1 MARGEAADTFGPG
14 DHASTYGGN
23 PLACAAGLAVAKYFS
38 DHNLLQNV
46 SERSQELITGLK
58 DLAKKYPD
66 ILSGD
71 VRGWGLLIGVEV
83 REDVDVT
90 AGDVVGK
97 AMEEGLLLVPAGTK
111 IVRFVPP
118 LIVSKEEVKSA
129 LDLFEKA
136 LEKFLSFRKLI

>member
-1 MARGEAADTFGPG
+1 MAKGEAADTFAPG

-38 DHNLLQNV
+38 DHDILQNV
-46 SERSQELITGLK
+46 QDRSQELITGLK

-71 VRGWGLLIGVEV
+71 VRGWGLLIGVQV
-83 REDVDVT
+83 RDDVEVT
-90 AGDVVGK
+90 AGEVVGK
-97 AMEEGLLLVPAGTK
+97 AMEEGLLLVPAGSN
-111 IVRFVPP
+111 IIRFVPP
-118 LIVSKEEVKSA
+118 LIVSKEEVKRA

-136 LEKFLSFRKLI
+136 LEKSS